1 MLKFISIIFF
11 LLLFSLN
18 SKAKILEKD
27 YIAIFT
33 KYKIDKRDVA
43 QKIINKCIK
52 ETGRDSL
59 GRENLTITTNNNG
72 EKVLDHKN
80 EKAFLSCT
88 YTGILKVIKPKAGN
102 SLKKN
107 AVEDLLLN
115 NEISISVD
123 GFRGASRRFVFEE
136 KGYTRYDSL
145 STLGTTNGWRWSKTG
160 QLRVFMDGKK
170 TTWRISKDLNA
181 LSIKYSKDKT
191 INYFLSY
198 EKKLFAKKRRE
209 KEQKTSEAKKIAEEK
224 RKEEERKK
232 AEQKKLAEE
241 KRKEEER
248 LAEEKRKEE
257 ERLAEEKRKK
267 EERLAEEKRKE
278 EEKRKSEELE
288 KKLAL
293 VKTSELEESQNLIK
307 NIKSFIQVNQDEF
320 EIVELAKYMIK
331 VEPILSGSYT
341 EQNKEDVSELKK
353 FVLGSQKFKKYYE
366 NITIKENNKKLKIID
381 NEIDKL
387 KELVDNAKYY
397 LKNNFNSPFA
407 IDIVQIIE
415 ISEKQLND
423 IDSLEN
429 LKKSSDDINKLFL
442 EIDKYTNNYSI
453 LENDIVELK
462 KYLAQYIST
471 EIAISIVGQI
481 ELINETLKENNPEK
495 IKLLILENRK
505 FYTDV
510 IDAYETKLLAEQK
523 KLAEEKRKEEERLA
537 EEKRKEEERLAE
549 EKRKEE
555 ERLAEEKRKKEE
567 RLAEEKRK
575 EEEAKLQGIFS
586 KYNANNQFQKDLV
599 RTLLKIPGINL
610 ENIKFSRGDRLI
622 EADFSIKILDD
633 FIGISGLQLN
643 NLNKNVFYKLVK
655 SLERLDVESSLFEE
669 KKWFDQIS
677 VDNFS
682 YNIDGSTFNSSINL
696 KNLEFVEFSK
706 NLQFITKISKEI
718 YYADKNTEI
727 GVAALMS
734 MSLKEVIFKDLLF
747 NDKNNNRKFS
757 FESFDIKNFSLFDWG
772 RWTVKNYKDQD
783 KNTNTEVY
791 YEYSDLKNV
800 IFDKSEIM
808 KYAQS
813 YNPETFNF
821 NNDYKVFL
829 NFINSLGSGVTR
841 NIVVKDLS
849 TKNKIV
855 TASSISLNSLKF
867 DYIDNERNQ
876 KSLTEFDINFT
887 GLDLSVNEVSPE
899 FSNYFTL
906 MGYDNIKFDFGTSLK
921 WVTTKNM
928 LNFDINLGITKAADL
943 ELKTTFSGLSAE
955 TLNIQNEAALGAYF
969 LSNFKLNNLSLSLV
983 DNSLRDN
990 IFKLAA
996 AESKMTTPEFKR
1008 EIINQINAYTASAT
1022 QTNLFNQYK
1031 KSVVKFIN
1039 GSKKIV
1045 IQISPNNPISIAE
1058 VSPYFLTMDYD
1069 QIIRVLNLSIK
1080 N

>member
-1 MLKFISIIFF
+1 MRKIFILIISTI
-11 LLLFSLN
+11 LFSASVTN
-18 SKAKILEKD
+18 SAILEKD
-27 YIAIFT
+27 YVSIFS
-33 KYKIDKRDVA
+33 KYEINNRDVA
-43 QKIINKCIK
+43 QNIINKCVNKFGKNNIK
-52 ETGRDSL
+52 V
-59 GRENLTITTNNNG
+59 TTNNKG
-72 EKVLDHKN
+72 EKVLEHQK
-80 EKAFLSCT
+80 EKEFLNCT
-88 YTGILKVIKPKAGN
+88 YENILQKIKPIPAVN
-102 SLKKN
+102 SLQSTQI
-107 AVEDLLLN
+107 EEFILN
-115 NEISISVD
+115 NELTFDD
-123 GFRGASRRFVFEE
+123 GTGNGKVTYVFNNNGYE
-136 KGYTRYDSL
+136 KFKNGKKIGSD
-145 STLGTTNGWRWSKTG
+145 GWRFSKLKT
-160 QLRVFMDGKK
+160 LRVFMDGEK
-170 TTWRISKDLNA
+170 TTWRISKNFLA
-181 LSIKYSKDKT
+181 LSIKKGNNKAVP
-191 INYFLSY
+191 YFLEY
-198 EKKLFAKKRRE
+198 ENKDDAKKRRKRLADKKQKEE
-209 KEQKTSEAKKIAEEK
+209 KRKKEERLAEEK
-224 RKEEERKK
+224 RKEEER
-232 AEQKKLAEE
+232 LAEE
-241 KRKEEER
+241 RRKEEER

-257 ERLAEEKRKK
+257 ERLAEERRKQEEERKK
-267 EERLAEEKRKE
+267 AT
-278 EEKRKSEELE
+278 LE

-293 VKTSELEESQNLIK
+293 LKTSELEQSQNLIK
-307 NIKSFIQVNQDEF
+307 DIKSFIQTNPNVF

-331 VEPILSGSYT
+331 VETILDGSYT
-341 EQNKEDVSELKK
+341 EQNKKDLAELKN
-353 FVLGSQKFKKYYE
+353 FVYASPKFKKYHE
-366 NITIKENNKKLKIID
+366 NILKIEENKKLTIID
-381 NEIDKL
+381 EEINKL
-387 KELVDNAKYY
+387 ENVVKDAKNY
-397 LKNNFNSPFA
+397 LQKNFDSPYA
-407 IDIVQIIE
+407 SQLIEIIE
-415 ISEKQLND
+415 FSENTLQN

-429 LKKSSDDINKLFL
+429 VKNSYNNIKKLGIEISEYQENYQSLETELNKLK
-442 EIDKYTNNYSI
+442 D
-453 LENDIVELK
+453 
-462 KYLAQYIST
+462 YLAQYIST
-471 EIAISIVGQI
+471 EISESIIVQI
-481 ELINETLKENNPEK
+481 ELIEKILKDNEPDK
-495 IKLLILENRK
+495 IKLAISELDK
-505 FYTDV
+505 FYEDV
-510 IDAYETKLLAEQK
+510 ISSYQTKLADEQER
-523 KLAEEKRKEEERLA
+523 LAEEKRKEEERLA

-555 ERLAEEKRKKEE
+555 ERLAEEKRK
-567 RLAEEKRK
+567 
-575 EEEAKLQGIFS
+575 EEEIKLQDTFK
-586 KYNANNQFQKDLV
+586 KYKANNQFQKDLV

-655 SLERLDVESSLFEE
+655 SLERLDVEPSLFEE

-821 NNDYKVFL
+821 DNDYKVFL

-849 TKNKIV
+849 TNNKIV

-867 DYIDNERNQ
+867 DYIDNDRIQ

-955 TLNIQNEAALGAYF
+955 ALNIQNEAALGAYL

-1045 IQISPNNPISIAE
+1045 IQISPKNPLSIAE

>member
-1 MLKFISIIFF
+1 MFKFISIIFF
-11 LLLFSLN
+11 LLLLSLN

-27 YIAIFT
+27 YVAIFT
-33 KYKIDKRDVA
+33 KYKVNNRDVA
-43 QKIINKCIK
+43 QRIINKCIK
-52 ETGRDSL
+52 EY

-72 EKVLDHKN
+72 EKVLDHKI

-88 YTGILKVIKPKAGN
+88 YTGILKVIKPSVGN

-145 STLGTTNGWRWSKTG
+145 GVSGITDGWRWSKTG

-209 KEQKTSEAKKIAEEK
+209 NEQKIAEAKKIAEEK
-224 RKEEERKK
+224 RKQEDRKK
-232 AEQKKLAEE
+232 AEE
-241 KRKEEER
+241 
-248 LAEEKRKEE
+248 
-257 ERLAEEKRKK
+257 
-267 EERLAEEKRKE
+267 
-278 EEKRKSEELE
+278 
-288 KKLAL
+288 
-293 VKTSELEESQNLIK
+293 
-307 NIKSFIQVNQDEF
+307 
-320 EIVELAKYMIK
+320 
-331 VEPILSGSYT
+331 
-341 EQNKEDVSELKK
+341 
-353 FVLGSQKFKKYYE
+353 
-366 NITIKENNKKLKIID
+366 
-381 NEIDKL
+381 
-387 KELVDNAKYY
+387 
-397 LKNNFNSPFA
+397 
-407 IDIVQIIE
+407 
-415 ISEKQLND
+415 
-423 IDSLEN
+423 
-429 LKKSSDDINKLFL
+429 
-442 EIDKYTNNYSI
+442 
-453 LENDIVELK
+453 
-462 KYLAQYIST
+462 
-471 EIAISIVGQI
+471 
-481 ELINETLKENNPEK
+481 
-495 IKLLILENRK
+495 
-505 FYTDV
+505 
-510 IDAYETKLLAEQK
+510 K

-555 ERLAEEKRKKEE
+555 ERLAEEKRK
-567 RLAEEKRK
+567 
-575 EEEAKLQGIFS
+575 EEEIKLQDTFK

-655 SLERLDVESSLFEE
+655 SLERLDVEPSIFEE

-808 KYAQS
+808 KYAQN

-821 NNDYKVFL
+821 DNDYKVFL

-849 TKNKIV
+849 TNNKIV

-867 DYIDNERNQ
+867 DYIDNDRIQ

-955 TLNIQNEAALGAYF
+955 ALNIQNEAALGAYL

-1045 IQISPNNPISIAE
+1045 IQISPKNPLSIAE

>member
-1 MLKFISIIFF
+1 MLKYISIIIVS
-11 LLLFSLN
+11 LVLIPLN
-18 SKAKILEKD
+18 SNAKILEKD
-27 YIAIFT
+27 YVAIFT

-123 GFRGASRRFVFEE
+123 GFRGPSRRFIFEE
-136 KGYTRYDSL
+136 KGYKSKQFFGSEKLSPTGWTDSD
-145 STLGTTNGWRWSKTG
+145 GWRWSKTG
-160 QLRVFMDGKK
+160 QLRVFMNGKK

-191 INYFLSY
+191 INYFLKY

-209 KEQKTSEAKKIAEEK
+209 KEQKIAEAEKLAEEK

-232 AEQKKLAEE
+232 AEE
-241 KRKEEER
+241 
-248 LAEEKRKEE
+248 
-257 ERLAEEKRKK
+257 
-267 EERLAEEKRKE
+267 
-278 EEKRKSEELE
+278 
-288 KKLAL
+288 
-293 VKTSELEESQNLIK
+293 
-307 NIKSFIQVNQDEF
+307 
-320 EIVELAKYMIK
+320 
-331 VEPILSGSYT
+331 
-341 EQNKEDVSELKK
+341 
-353 FVLGSQKFKKYYE
+353 
-366 NITIKENNKKLKIID
+366 
-381 NEIDKL
+381 
-387 KELVDNAKYY
+387 
-397 LKNNFNSPFA
+397 
-407 IDIVQIIE
+407 
-415 ISEKQLND
+415 
-423 IDSLEN
+423 
-429 LKKSSDDINKLFL
+429 
-442 EIDKYTNNYSI
+442 
-453 LENDIVELK
+453 
-462 KYLAQYIST
+462 
-471 EIAISIVGQI
+471 
-481 ELINETLKENNPEK
+481 
-495 IKLLILENRK
+495 
-505 FYTDV
+505 
-510 IDAYETKLLAEQK
+510 K

-555 ERLAEEKRKKEE
+555 E
-567 RLAEEKRK
+567 
-575 EEEAKLQGIFS
+575 AKLQEIFS

-599 RTLLKIPGINL
+599 RTLLKIPGVNL

-622 EADFSIKILDD
+622 EADISIKILDD
-633 FIGISGLQLN
+633 FIGISGLQLK

-655 SLERLDVESSLFEE
+655 SLERLDLEPSLFEE

-696 KNLEFVEFSK
+696 RNLEFVEFSK
-706 NLQFITKISKEI
+706 NLQFIKKISEEI

-821 NNDYKVFL
+821 DNDYKVFL

-867 DYIDNERNQ
+867 DYIDNNRNQ

-921 WVTTKNM
+921 WVTSKDM

-955 TLNIQNEAALGAYF
+955 ALDIQNEAALGAYL

-1045 IQISPNNPISIAE
+1045 IEISPNNPISIAE